1 MLVPTLIFLFPF
13 NFFSGELYKNEDED
27 DEDDDDD
34 KTDGEDN

>member
-1 MLVPTLIFLFPF
+1 MVILFTHCF

-27 DEDDDDD
+27 DEDDEDD